1 MFGRLKVMGAAP
13 ASYAK
18 GSENISPTGS
28 IEGAVLVSLYSPA
41 YYEAVKAD
49 RVFIYNMLSQAILLS
64 ATTGNVPTIVNPAS
78 SGRNFVPLAL
88 RVAWI
93 STAYTAGALAWAIS
107 RNVGSTFGTGAPI
120 PTLTQVA
127 QINARVGVNTNN
139 TSKMIWSPTTNTF
152 TAAPVVF
159 AATGIG
165 HVLTAVDTVDNVVYN
180 GEIVIEP
187 GNALSL
193 VYTVTTMTSLVT
205 TTIWGYEPD
214 C

>member
-13 ASYAK
+13 AAYAK
-18 GSENISPTGS
+18 GSENISPTGTV
-28 IEGAVLVSLYSPA
+28 EGAVLVSGYSPA

-49 RVFIYNMLSQAILLS
+49 RVFIYTILSQALIIS
-64 ATTGNVPTIVNPAS
+64 ATTGGHPTILNPS
-78 SGRNFVPLAL
+78 GSGRNFVPLAL

-93 STAYTAGALAWAIS
+93 STAYTAGALAWAIT
-107 RNVGSTFGTGAPI
+107 RNAGAGAATAAPVATATI
-120 PTLTQVA
+120 VA
-127 QINARVGVNTNN
+127 QVNARVGIGTSN
-139 TSKMIWSPTTNTF
+139 TSKMLWSPTTNTF
-152 TAAPVVF
+152 TAAPTVF

-165 HVLTAVDTVDNVVYN
+165 HVVTATDTADYATYN

-214 C
+214 I

>member
-1 MFGRLKVMGAAP
+1 MFGRLRVMGTTPAA
-13 ASYAK
+13 YAK
-18 GSENISPTGS
+18 GSENVSPSGTV
-28 IEGAVLVSLYSPA
+28 EGAVLVSQFSPQ

-49 RVFIYNMLSQAILLS
+49 RVFIYTILSQAILLS
-64 ATTGNVPTIVNPAS
+64 ATTGNVPTIVNPSS
-78 SGRNFVPLAL
+78 SGRNLVPLAL

-107 RNVGSTFGTGAPI
+107 RNVGNTFATGAPI
-120 PTLTQVA
+120 PTMTQVA

-139 TSKMIWSPTTNTF
+139 TSKMIWAPTTITF

-165 HVLTAVDTVDNVVYN
+165 HVLTAVDTVDSAVYN

-193 VYTVTTMTSLVT
+193 VYTVTTMTSLVS
-205 TTIWGYEPD
+205 TTIWAYEPD
-214 C
+214 V